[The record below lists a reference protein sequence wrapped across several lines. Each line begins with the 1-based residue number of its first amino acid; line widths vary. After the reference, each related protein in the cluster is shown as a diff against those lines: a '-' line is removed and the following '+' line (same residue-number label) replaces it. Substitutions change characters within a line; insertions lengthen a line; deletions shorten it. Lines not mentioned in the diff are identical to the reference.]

1 MPSPSQTGR
10 TIRHILHFGNGYA
23 IVYIPPA
30 IRAFL
35 QADIGDAIEYSEEE
49 EFGKKKVVITKVDP
63 NDPEPAKTSSYP
75 FQ

>member
-1 MPSPSQTGR
+1 MLTVTLMPLNHWVDSSVNSIMPSQTGR

-49 EFGKKKVVITKVDP
+49 EFG
-63 NDPEPAKTSSYP
+63 
-75 FQ
+75 